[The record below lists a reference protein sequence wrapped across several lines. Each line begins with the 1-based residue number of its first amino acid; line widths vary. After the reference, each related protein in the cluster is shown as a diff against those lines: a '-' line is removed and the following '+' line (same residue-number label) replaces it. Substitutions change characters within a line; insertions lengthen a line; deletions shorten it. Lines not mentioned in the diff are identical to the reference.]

1 MRLKVNRFVTTI
13 CGFTSMTPLI
23 FNKQALF
30 ALPLLL
36 SLIFVSPALARGN
49 DWTIT
54 DGMGEEIQVRNGF
67 FGKKSTLVKDRMG
80 NGFKKDK
87 GILGGT
93 STEASVLGNGFKK
106 KTGIF
111 GGSDISGSTIFGD
124 SVQTKKGIFGRRKT
138 TVDLSGSSKLIQSF
152 FGPRQPARQLQPV
165 TPSPDFAPSTG
176 STALDPSLPSG
187 GD

>member
-13 CGFTSMTPLI
+13 CGFTSMTPLNL
-23 FNKQALF
+23 NKQTMF

-36 SLIFVSPALARGN
+36 SLVFVSPALARGN

-67 FGKKSTLVKDRMG
+67 FGKKSAVVKDRLG
-80 NGFKKDK
+80 NGFKKEK
-87 GILGGT
+87 GIFGGT
-93 STEASVLGNGFKK
+93 TTEASILGNGFKK
-106 KTGIF
+106 KKGIL

-124 SVQTKKGIFGRRKT
+124 TVQTKKGIFGRRTT

-152 FGPRQPARQLQPV
+152 FGPKQPARQLQPV
-165 TPSPDFAPSTG
+165 TPSPDFAPTQS
-176 STALDPSLPSG
+176 SAAFDSSLPTG
-187 GD
+187 GN